1 MESKGVNGHPLPALP
16 VMPGWPV
23 CVPRMGRWTGTDCRA
38 SANGKTR
45 LGTRGHTN
53 SPARAVTAKLQAC
66 SWQTH
71 PSPPFFSLRL
81 AGETFYATEA
91 LINLKL
97 CHFKFVLLREIVT
110 PEILL
115 SFWSLHLQIQK
126 LKKKKKK
133 LTTGSWG
140 ISMAKVWSYSF
151 DGLRLLKCNTGEP
164 LIQQF
169 L

>member
-23 CVPRMGRWTGTDCRA
+23 CVTRMGRRTGTDCRA
-38 SANGKTR
+38 SVNGKTR

-126 LKKKKKK
+126 LKKKKSSQQAVE
-133 LTTGSWG
+133 GFQWQ
-140 ISMAKVWSYSF
+140 
-151 DGLRLLKCNTGEP
+151 KCGPTALMTYGY
-164 LIQQF
+164 
-169 L
+169 